1 MYVVYWM
8 FIISYM
14 QGRRR
19 VQGGSADQI
28 VTEVF
33 PATRREE
40 NKTEEE
46 SVTTLKSFSVRDNS
60 CLNEIKSISS
70 FFSKFLSTLEC
81 T

>member
-1 MYVVYWM
+1 M
-8 FIISYM
+8 ISYM

-19 VQGGSADQI
+19 VQGGSADQT

-46 SVTTLKSFSVRDNS
+46 SVTTLKSFSVQRDNS
-60 CLNEIKSISS
+60 CLNEMKSISS